1 MRVRARARVRV
12 RVRVLQPL
20 LLLRKLL
27 DALLAEVYLQE
38 VVRGRVEG
46 CSGQ

>member
-1 MRVRARARVRV
+1 M